1 MCFENERYDRNQCVT
16 FRKTNEQPF
25 GALSNMSDG
34 YLLVVNGERIKTSE
48 ALYQV
53 CRFPRNS
60 QVQRLIIA
68 EASPMAAKMRSKPH
82 RTECNRPDW
91 DDVRVELM
99 RWCLRVKLACNWVK
113 FGRLLLATG
122 DRPIVEDSPKDRFW
136 GAVADKEEPAMLE
149 GQNVLGRLLMELR
162 DELRGPNRRA
172 LMVVE
177 PLPIADFLLLDR
189 PIERITV
196 SEDAWQRGEAVFARM
211 LGERAA

>member
-48 ALYQV
+48 ALYQI

-60 QVQRLIIA
+60 QVQKLIIA

-82 RTECNRPDW
+82 RKECNRPDW

-136 GAVADKEEPAMLE
+136 GAVADKEEPAVLE

-172 LMVVE
+172 LTVVE
-177 PLPIADFLLLDR
+177 PLAIDDFLLFGK
-189 PIERITV
+189 PIGRITV

>member
-1 MCFENERYDRNQCVT
+1 MCFESERYDRNQCVT

-48 ALYQV
+48 ALYQA

-82 RTECNRPDW
+82 RKECNRPDW

-122 DRPIVEDSPKDRFW
+122 DRPIVEDSHKDRFW
-136 GAVADKEEPAMLE
+136 GAVSDKEEPAVLE

-172 LMVVE
+172 LTVVE
-177 PLPIADFLLLDR
+177 PLAIDDFLLFGK
-189 PIERITV
+189 PIGRITV

>member
-48 ALYQV
+48 ALYQA
-53 CRFPRNS
+53 CRFPRKS

-82 RTECNRPDW
+82 RKECNRPDW

-172 LMVVE
+172 LTVVE
-177 PLPIADFLLLDR
+177 PLAIDDFLLFGK
-189 PIERITV
+189 PIGRITV